1 MPSQKPRRSR
11 QRDIEN
17 DATWLLPRSLVPVSR
32 SNPPLGSPPARDFSA
47 RTATWVGGSE
57 SRGGTRKGLGSGYRE
72 TPRGRGPGLK
82 HFLRNQSDAARI
94 VLAAG
99 RPFPPSPCSAGVSGV
114 VDEKSA
120 TPVVFDHGA
129 QYGTIGRW
137 RGSTSQSRDLRQ
149 SS

>member
-32 SNPPLGSPPARDFSA
+32 INPPLGSPPARDFSA

-120 TPVVFDHGA
+120 TPVVLTMALSMELLVAGEVQLHK
-129 QYGTIGRW
+129 
-137 RGSTSQSRDLRQ
+137 
-149 SS
+149 